1 MQDSTGKLILKI
13 IVAILLPPAAAF
25 WQVRFTIHFW
35 INLIL
40 TIIAWLPGIVH
51 AIWLILRTRYKAL
64 NVDIPGVRETA
75 SEEKV
80 AEE

>member
-75 SEEKV
+75 SEEKA

>member
-13 IVAILLPPAAAF
+13 IVAIILPPVAAW
-25 WQVRFTIHFW
+25 WQVRFSLHFW

-40 TIIAWLPGIVH
+40 TFLAWLPGIVH
-51 AIWLILRTRYKAL
+51 AIWLVLRTRYQAL
-64 NVDIPGVRETA
+64 NVDMPRAKEA
-75 SEEKV
+75 AAEEKT